1 MAVPLKKRHRNLKRG
16 GPAHVVCGFDTEMF
30 GIDTS
35 GREEMMAL

>member
-16 GPAHVVCGFDTEMF
+16 VPAHVVCGFDTEMF

-35 GREEMMAL
+35 GLKGRLAL